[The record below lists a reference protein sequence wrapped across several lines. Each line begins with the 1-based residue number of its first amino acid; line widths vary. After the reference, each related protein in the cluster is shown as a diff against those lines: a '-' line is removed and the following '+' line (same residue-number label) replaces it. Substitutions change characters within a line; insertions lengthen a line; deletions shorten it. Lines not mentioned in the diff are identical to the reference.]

1 LTRTIFSI
9 GVEKVKNGRKKKRR
23 ATKERVIHL
32 REQMCQTA
40 EYVFAHRIF
49 FVHVLAKVSI
59 ELMAIYFHSYEIFII
74 QFGDFSIVE
83 SNYFQ
88 NAQKRQRFLDD
99 FEALVRKI
107 DVPG

>member
-1 LTRTIFSI
+1 
-9 GVEKVKNGRKKKRR
+9 
-23 ATKERVIHL
+23 
-32 REQMCQTA
+32 
-40 EYVFAHRIF
+40 
-49 FVHVLAKVSI
+49 VSI

-74 QFGDFSIVE
+74 QFGEMTFCNPDFIIVE

-99 FEALVRKI
+99 FKALVRKI

>member
-1 LTRTIFSI
+1 
-9 GVEKVKNGRKKKRR
+9 
-23 ATKERVIHL
+23 VIHL

-59 ELMAIYFHSYEIFII
+59 ELMAIYFHSFCKPDFI
-74 QFGDFSIVE
+74 IVE